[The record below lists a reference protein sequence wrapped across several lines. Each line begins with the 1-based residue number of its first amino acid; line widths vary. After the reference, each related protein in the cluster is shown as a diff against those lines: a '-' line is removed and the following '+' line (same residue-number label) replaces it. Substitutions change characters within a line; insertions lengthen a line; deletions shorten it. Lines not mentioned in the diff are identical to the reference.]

1 MAKRKPRGPA
11 DPDPVLVT
19 HGLTKSYDDLVAL
32 APLDLSVGAGQLVAV
47 IGHNGSGKSTLLQ
60 LLAGLLDPTDGTA
73 TIAGAPAG
81 SRAARATVSY
91 LGDTPVLYDDLS
103 VWEHLEYLTRLHNV
117 TDWEQPSRDLLD
129 RFCLTERADEL
140 PVRHSRGLRQKA
152 ALTIGLARPAEL
164 LLIDEP
170 FVGLD
175 PQGKD
180 TLLEVLDERRRGGT
194 TVLLATHDLEVLHH
208 ADRCI
213 ALHEGC
219 VVHDGDPEPE
229 QVRPTNGVAGSRR
242 GA

>member
-1 MAKRKPRGPA
+1 MAKRKPKRPT

-19 HGLTKSYDDLVAL
+19 QGLTKSYDDLVAL
-32 APLDLSVGAGQLVAV
+32 APLDLSVGAGQLVAI

-60 LLAGLLDPTDGTA
+60 LLAGLLDPTGGAA

-81 SRAARATVSY
+81 SRASRAAVSY
-91 LGDTPVLYDDLS
+91 LGDAPVLYDDLS
-103 VWEHLEYLTRLHNV
+103 VWEHLEYLTRLHGV
-117 TDWEQPSRDLLD
+117 LDWEQRSRGLLD
-129 RFCLTERADEL
+129 RFRLLDRADEL

-152 ALTIGLARPAEL
+152 ALTIGLVRPADV

-175 PQGKD
+175 SEGKE
-180 TLLEVLDERRRGGT
+180 TLLEVLDERRRAGT

-213 ALHEGC
+213 ALHDGD
-219 VVHDGDPEPE
+219 VVHDGDPE
-229 QVRPTNGVAGSRR
+229 RGTVAPLAR
-242 GA
+242 